1 MNKLKHALETKKFVV
16 TAELAP
22 ADTSDP
28 QAILDHVAVFKD
40 TVDGINVTDASGAHV
55 HMSSVAACA
64 ILVRAGYTPIYQI
77 SCRDRNRIAIQGD
90 VLGAAALGIENVLC
104 LTGDGVQV
112 GDHPEA
118 KPVFDLD
125 SITLLETLKTMRDK
139 KMFLSGRE
147 LAQPPQLFLGGAANP
162 FAPPY
167 QFRAMRLAKKVQAG
181 AQFIQTQ
188 YCYDIPLFKRYM
200 EQVRNMGL
208 HEKVAILVGVGPLR
222 SAKLANW
229 MRQNV
234 PGVWIP
240 DEIVQRLEQT
250 PPKQQRQ
257 EGIKICTEI
266 IEEVKAIDGVRG
278 IHIMAY
284 KQEEIVPDILKAVNL
299 HPDQLLPQL

>member
-1 MNKLKHALETKKFVV
+1 
-16 TAELAP
+16 
-22 ADTSDP
+22 
-28 QAILDHVAVFKD
+28 
-40 TVDGINVTDASGAHV
+40 
-55 HMSSVAACA
+55 MSSVAAGA
-64 ILVRAGYTPIYQI
+64 ILARAGYTPIYQI

-90 VLGAAALGIENVLC
+90 VLGAAALGIENALRR
-104 LTGDGVQV
+104 TGDGVQV

-139 KMFLSGRE
+139 KTFLSGRE
-147 LAQPPQLFLGGAANP
+147 SVQPPQLFRGGAANP

-167 QFRAMRLAKKVQAG
+167 HFRAMRLAKKVQAG

-188 YCYDIPLFKRYM
+188 YCYDLTLFKRYM
-200 EQVRNMGL
+200 EQVRQMGL
-208 HEKVAILVGVGPLR
+208 HEKVAIFGLGVVRLR
-222 SAKLANW
+222 SAKIANW
-229 MRQNV
+229 MRENV
-234 PGVWIP
+234 PGVCRP
-240 DEIVQRLEQT
+240 DEIVQRLEKT
-250 PPKQQRQ
+250 PSKQQRQ

-299 HPDQLLPQL
+299 HSDQLLPQL

>member
-1 MNKLKHALETKKFVV
+1 MV

-167 QFRAMRLAKKVQAG
+167 QFRAMRLAKKIQAG

-188 YCYDIPLFKRYM
+188 YCYDVPLFKRYM